1 MSSATSRVPRRNV
14 LQAHAIFPDVR
25 LVHVGRSVLRRPVTA
40 RAARCLTVSVI
51 TTIVSTT
58 VLVTLAVGLD
68 VAAALSNVVAV
79 ALGTALSYVLNRRWV
94 WRRTG
99 RSSVAREITPFW
111 VMNLV
116 GLLVS
121 TVAVHMTAA
130 ATTSWPASQ
139 RAVALPAANLATWGV
154 LWVIQFVVLDRVIFR
169 AAVSELGAAASA
181 GEQLAA

>member
-1 MSSATSRVPRRNV
+1 
-14 LQAHAIFPDVR
+14 
-25 LVHVGRSVLRRPVTA
+25 VHVGRTVLRRPVTA
-40 RAARCLTVSVI
+40 RAARCLTVSLI

-58 VLVTLAVGLD
+58 TLVTLAVGVG

-111 VMNLV
+111 VMNLI

-121 TVAVHMTAA
+121 TVAVHVVAN
-130 ATTSWPASQ
+130 ATSTWPAAR
-139 RAVALPAANLATWGV
+139 RAIALPAANLATWGV
-154 LWVIQFVVLDRVIFR
+154 LWVVQFVVLDRLIFR
-169 AAVSELGAAASA
+169 AGVTDLAPAASTD
-181 GEQLAA
+181 QLAA